1 MEIETKKIEGYLALF
16 NEIEKR
22 TGDDAVAL
30 AILEQI
36 GKDTRMA
43 ALQARER
50 ANGSE
55 GADVPATSKQLAFL
69 ARLGVPVEPGLTKQG
84 ASALIDEALN
94 GAQ

>member
-36 GKDTRMA
+36 GKDTRM
-43 ALQARER
+43 
-50 ANGSE
+50 
-55 GADVPATSKQLAFL
+55 
-69 ARLGVPVEPGLTKQG
+69 PGHAGLH
-84 ASALIDEALN
+84 
-94 GAQ
+94 